1 MEAVGLDVPP
11 DAVGL
16 DVAPDALDG
25 LRSCAGCTGH
35 TDSEVVPDALDG
47 LDVPRML
54 LMELE
59 GRAGCT

>member
-25 LRSCAGCTGH
+25 LRSCAGCTRR
-35 TDSEVVPDALDG
+35 TRS
-47 LDVPRML
+47 
-54 LMELE
+54 
-59 GRAGCT
+59 RAGCT